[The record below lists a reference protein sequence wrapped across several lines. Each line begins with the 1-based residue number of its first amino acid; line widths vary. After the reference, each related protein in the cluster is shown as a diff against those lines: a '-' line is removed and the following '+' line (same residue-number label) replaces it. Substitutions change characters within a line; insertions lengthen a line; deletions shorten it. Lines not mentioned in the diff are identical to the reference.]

1 MESYL
6 RDELEKQ
13 AKSLK
18 APPHP
23 QVNAGFWHHREHSE
37 MWSMPWH
44 LTAGGILGNIHSI
57 GEECRVCSICLS
69 NITANIY
76 CEQNDEIFPLFTT
89 FQSLFFFISAE
100 KKKKSTLTSKHG
112 KKQSMIVTS
121 SAATPAVGL
130 IIPLHKQHF

>member
-1 MESYL
+1 
-6 RDELEKQ
+6 
-13 AKSLK
+13 
-18 APPHP
+18 
-23 QVNAGFWHHREHSE
+23 
-37 MWSMPWH
+37 MPWH

-69 NITANIY
+69 NITANLY

-89 FQSLFFFISAE
+89 FQSLFFFFFISAE
-100 KKKKSTLTSKHG
+100 EKKHLDKQARQKK
-112 KKQSMIVTS
+112 SMIVTS

>member
-69 NITANIY
+69 NITANLY

-100 KKKKSTLTSKHG
+100 KKKKHLD
-112 KKQSMIVTS
+112 KQARQKTEHDCDVFSRHS
-121 SAATPAVGL
+121 CSRPNYPAT
-130 IIPLHKQHF
+130 